1 LPVKEPA
8 DRDRMVGGQG
18 SALKRTDIA
27 QEPGLIH
34 QTANAPKMAMQTKS
48 PDVIDRHLAGNM
60 PFFGKAPCPP
70 RSTAP
75 YQRASSISSPV
86 GPLPR
91 RVRPKAQEM
100 VGLKSRP
107 VRLKPES
114 RNEPW
119 QRTFEL

>member
-48 PDVIDRHLAGNM
+48 PDGIDRHLAGNM
-60 PFFGKAPCPP
+60 PFFGKPPAPQDQRHPISALRRFHPP
-70 RSTAP
+70 LDLYLAASD
-75 YQRASSISSPV
+75 QRPTKWSA
-86 GPLPR
+86 
-91 RVRPKAQEM
+91 
-100 VGLKSRP
+100 
-107 VRLKPES
+107 
-114 RNEPW
+114 
-119 QRTFEL
+119 